1 LNLFSEINQALKE
14 LGDPERALQ
23 MEKYTRHRFSYFGLN
38 AGTRLQAFKVLKP
51 KIKALSHP
59 EYLALM
65 QALWDGDKRE
75 LQYFAIDMGKWQK
88 KRFTPADLPIL
99 ETLLMNKSW
108 WDSIDLLSTNVISEI
123 GKQFPFDFE
132 PYRLKWINSDHMW
145 LNRTTIIY
153 QLKYGKETNL
163 EKLEEAILPHLRS
176 PEFFHQKAIG
186 WSLRQY
192 TRVNPDWVQNFV
204 ERHEIV
210 GLARREALRL
220 IKA

>member
-1 LNLFSEINQALKE
+1 MELFSEIVQALKE
-14 LGDPERALQ
+14 LGDPERAPQ
-23 MEKYTRHRFSYFGLN
+23 MEKYMRHRFSYFGLD

-51 KIKALSHP
+51 KLKALTHP

-65 QALWDGDKRE
+65 LELWEGEQRE

-88 KRFTPADLPIL
+88 KRFKPQDLPAL
-99 ETLLMNKSW
+99 ESLLQNKSW

-123 GKQFPFDFE
+123 GKQYPFDLE
-132 PYRLKWINSDHMW
+132 PFRLKWINSDEMW
-145 LNRTTIIY
+145 LNRTAIIY

-163 EKLEEAILPHLRS
+163 DKLEEAILPHLRS

-192 TRVNPDWVQNFV
+192 TRVDPDWVQEFV

-210 GLARREALRL
+210 GLAKREALRL